1 MLPIAGPS
9 IAVDNVTKRTVLEQE
24 TAVSSSTPD
33 SELEAGDVVRRLDD
47 FIAGDDDITAS
58 DELDLSATDALED
71 LDGDLGLP

>member
-33 SELEAGDVVRRLDD
+33 SELEAEDVVRRLDD